1 MQRQAFMSVASSDTA
16 THTIG
21 PHCGLRYLSSHTN
34 AQPSHPSWA
43 LISISIKI
51 SS

>member
-1 MQRQAFMSVASSDTA
+1 MQCQDFMSVASSDTA
-16 THTIG
+16 TRTSG
-21 PHCGLRYLSSHTN
+21 RTDDLRYLSSHTN